1 MKAKTKQK
9 KPLSN
14 FTLLLIIL
22 GLVYILSF
30 LIPSGNY
37 ERVDGMVD
45 PNSFAT
51 AEKTYLNPISVLLAM
66 PKTALSGSGS
76 TIIAMLV
83 VGGAIGVVISSGA
96 LDMGINMLLKKFNKK
111 VLLIIP
117 LIFIYFGALGTVGVM
132 TVLPFIPLS
141 VELAR
146 KLKVDN
152 IFAVGVLA
160 LGAYCGFMSSP
171 ISTFTTA
178 LAQEIAGLPA
188 FSGAVYRTIITIVL
202 LAVMAGYMC
211 WYAARVRKDPS
222 KSVMDQIDFS
232 GFGEPQE
239 VEGEK
244 MTKRQIGCLLVFF
257 AGFIIFPVCAA
268 KFSFGTTQLAGI
280 MLPVALICG
289 FVAGYDLDGTMK
301 AFISGAQRQV
311 PSIIVIIVAS
321 GVTTVLNMSGILD
334 SIVYYISQLLV
345 SFNSV
350 FAAIGMFIANSI
362 INLAIPSGSGQAV
375 AVMPIMAPLADVL
388 GVSRQVSVLAFQ
400 LGDGFTNLLNP
411 TNAALIGSLS
421 LAKATFKDWVKMIF
435 PLYVIVFFLCCI
447 FISIGVVIGW

>member
-1 MKAKTKQK
+1 MKSHAKEK
-9 KPLSN
+9 KPFSN

-22 GLVYILSF
+22 AVVYILSF
-30 LIPSGNY
+30 IIPSGNY
-37 ERVDGMVD
+37 ARVDKMVD
-45 PNSFAT
+45 PNSYT
-51 AEKTYLNPISVLLAM
+51 RTEKIYLNPIKVLLET

-96 LDMGINMLLKKFNKK
+96 LDTGINILLKKFNKK

-117 LIFIYFGALGTVGVM
+117 LIFICFGALGTVGVM

-141 VELAR
+141 VELSR
-146 KLKVDN
+146 KMKVDN

-188 FSGAVYRTIITIVL
+188 FSGAVYRTIITVVL
-202 LAVMAGYMC
+202 LVVMSGYMC
-211 WYAARVRKDPS
+211 WYAARVRKDPAN
-222 KSVMDQIDFS
+222 SVMDKIDFS
-232 GFGEPQE
+232 EFEESTDLGNQT
-239 VEGEK
+239 
-244 MTKRQIGCLLVFF
+244 MTVRQALCLGVFF
-257 AGFIIFPVCAA
+257 TGFIVFSICAA
-268 KFSFGTTQLAGI
+268 KFSFGTIQLAGI

-289 FVAGYDLDGTMK
+289 FVVEYDLDRTMK

-345 SFNSV
+345 NFNNV

-375 AVMPIMAPLADVL
+375 AVMPIMAPLSDVL
-388 GVSRQVSVLAFQ
+388 GVSRQISVLAFQ

-411 TNAALIGSLS
+411 TNAVLIGSLA
-421 LAKATFKDWVKMIF
+421 LAKTTFKDWVKLIF
-435 PLYVIVFFLCCI
+435 PLYIIVFFLCCI
-447 FISIGVVIGW
+447 FLSIGVVIGW